1 MRRRLCSVRTQC
13 AVPERQLL
21 QWVDRVCGVR
31 RESLQFWGQGTD
43 LEQIDRVF
51 NLRRECAV
59 SKGLHL
65 GWVHRVCGM
74 VRKCAVSG
82 GSYLYYEERMCS
94 TRREGV

>member
-1 MRRRLCSVRTQC
+1 MCSTRKATF
-13 AVPERQLL
+13 AM
-21 QWVDRVCGVR
+21 G
-31 RESLQFWGQGTD
+31 GQGVWCEEREPAVLGGSD

-65 GWVHRVCGM
+65 AWVHRVCGV

-94 TRREGV
+94 TRRGGV